1 MKNILNN
8 KYSGIALTA
17 LFGIVAFLFWR
28 VFYPHALVYQEQYQ
42 LFLFDSS
49 YILERISLPGGVA
62 AVIAECLTQ
71 FYNHPTIGA
80 IIQSLLLVGIQLM
93 TWLLM
98 KRNGQQGIQYISS
111 FIPALIL
118 WYVLGDES
126 VLTIY
131 SWSLLLTLTTML
143 FHPQSSKASMIYTL
157 IFIPVIYWVVGPLV
171 LLYTLFVTIQSVKKK
186 DYLIGIG
193 VLPYAVSFIVLSS
206 QWFPYPVHR
215 LFTGLFYYRFV
226 DIYPYWLMAVPV
238 LCLLVTSFRIHPVLS
253 IAPMLLIPFGYDAK
267 KYELMEYDYL
277 IRRQQWDAIIAK
289 AEKQQPDM
297 PMSVCATNLA
307 LGMKNQLGNRA
318 FRFYQHGTE
327 GLLPKFERDFTSAL
341 LTGEVYY
348 HLGLVNTA
356 QRHAFEAME
365 AIPNYNKSGRIV
377 KRLAETNLINGQY
390 KVAEKY
396 LRMLEKTVFYHTWAK
411 DKLQLI
417 AHEEQIDKH
426 PLYGRMRQ
434 FRLQEDFL
442 FSDTELDKIF
452 GQLFMH
458 NPKNQLAIQYLL
470 IHPLLN
476 KDIDSFM
483 RYLIAVQE
491 KVKYNPTVCQE
502 GIIFAYTQ
510 RQQTVPEGFVNPTI
524 QQSFKRFAQVYS
536 QGGQNSPQLEAF
548 KGTLWYYLM
557 KE

>member
-1 MKNILNN
+1 MKNTNLT
-8 KYSGIALTA
+8 KYGGIALTT
-17 LFGIVAFLFWR
+17 LFGIVVFLFWR
-28 VFYPHALVYQEQYQ
+28 FIYPHALVYQEQYQ

-49 YILERISLPGGVA
+49 YIFGRIGLPGGTA
-62 AVIAECLTQ
+62 TLIAECLTQ

-80 IIQSLLLVGIQLM
+80 IIQSLLLVGVQFM
-93 TWLLM
+93 TWMLM
-98 KRNGQQGIQYISS
+98 KQNGQKGLLYLSS

-118 WYVLGDES
+118 WYTLGDES
-126 VLTIY
+126 ILTSY
-131 SWSLLLTLTTML
+131 TLSLLIVLTTMKLHSGSDWYALIIVPLLYWIAGPLMLLYAL
-143 FHPQSSKASMIYTL
+143 FISIRSTRNKSY
-157 IFIPVIYWVVGPLV
+157 VVGV
-171 LLYTLFVTIQSVKKK
+171 GILLYAVCCIAISALW
-186 DYLIGIG
+186 
-193 VLPYAVSFIVLSS
+193 LPYPSK
-206 QWFPYPVHR
+206 R
-215 LFTGLFYYRFV
+215 LFAGLFYYRFV
-226 DIYPYWLMAVPV
+226 DIYPYWLLAIPI
-238 LCLLVTSFRIHPVLS
+238 LCLLVTYLRIHPVLV
-253 IAPMLLIPFGYDAK
+253 IAPMILVPYGFDAK

-277 IRRQQWDAIIAK
+277 IRRQQWDAIITK
-289 AEKQQPDM
+289 AEKQHPDL

-307 LGMKNQLGNRA
+307 LGMKNQLGHRA

-341 LTGEVYY
+341 LTGEIYY

-396 LRMLEKTVFYHTWAK
+396 LRMLEKTVFYRTWAK
-411 DKLQLI
+411 EKLELI
-417 AHEEQIDKH
+417 DHEELIDKH
-426 PLYGRMRQ
+426 PVYGRMRQ
-434 FRLQEDFL
+434 MRLQDDFL

-502 GIIFAYTQ
+502 GIIFAYSQ
-510 RQQTVPEGFVNPTI
+510 RQQAVPEGFVSPAI
-524 QQSFKRFAQVYS
+524 QQSFSRFAQVYS
-536 QGGQNSPQLEAF
+536 QGGGIEAF

>member
-1 MKNILNN
+1 MKEAVQ
-8 KYSGIALTA
+8 KYGGIALTA
-17 LFGIVAFLFWR
+17 LFGIIAFLFWR

-71 FYNHPTIGA
+71 FYNHPAIGA
-80 IIQSLLLVGIQLM
+80 IIQTLLLVGVQLM

-98 KRNGQQGIQYISS
+98 KRNGQQGILYISS
-111 FIPALIL
+111 FIPSLVL

-126 VLTIY
+126 VLTTY
-131 SWSLLLTLTTML
+131 SWSLLLTLTAML
-143 FHPQSSKASMIYTL
+143 LHPKGSKAGMIATL
-157 IFIPVIYWVVGPLV
+157 ITIPVMYWVVGPLV
-171 LLYTLFVTIQSVKKK
+171 LLYTLFVTIRSLQKK
-186 DYLIGIG
+186 DYLTGIG
-193 VLPYAVSFIVLSS
+193 VWPYAVSFIVLSG
-206 QWFPYPVHR
+206 QWLPYPVYR
-215 LFTGLFYYRFV
+215 LFAGLFYYRFV
-226 DIYPYWLMAVPV
+226 DIIPYWLLAVPA
-238 LCLLVTSFRIHPVLS
+238 LCLLVTSFRIHPSLA
-253 IAPMLLIPFGYDAK
+253 IAPMLLIPFGFDAK
-267 KYELMEYDYL
+267 TYELMEYDYL
-277 IRRQQWDAIIAK
+277 VRRQQWDAIISK
-289 AEKQQPDM
+289 AERQQPDL

-307 LGMKNQLGNRA
+307 LGMKNQLGDRA
-318 FRFYQHGTE
+318 FQFYQHGTE
-327 GLLPKFERDFTSAL
+327 GLLPPFERDFTSAL
-341 LTGEVYY
+341 ISGEVYY

-365 AIPNYNKSGRIV
+365 AIPNYNKSGRII

-396 LRMLEKTVFYHTWAK
+396 LRMLEKTIFYRTWAK
-411 DKLQLI
+411 DKLQLM
-417 AHEEQIDKH
+417 ADEKRTDQH
-426 PLYGRMRQ
+426 PHYGYMRQ
-434 FRLQEDFL
+434 IRLQDDFL
-442 FSDTELDKIF
+442 FSEIELDKIF

-476 KDIDSFM
+476 KDMDSFM

-502 GIIFAYTQ
+502 GIAFAYMQ
-510 RQQTVPEGFVNPTI
+510 RQQTPPRGFVNETI
-524 QQSFKRFAQVYS
+524 MQSFKRFAQVYS
-536 QGGQNSPQLEAF
+536 QGGGIEAF

>member
-8 KYSGIALTA
+8 KYSGIALTT

-93 TWLLM
+93 TWQLM

-131 SWSLLLTLTTML
+131 SWSLLLTLTAML

-157 IFIPVIYWVVGPLV
+157 IFIPIIYWVVGPLV

-206 QWFPYPVHR
+206 QWLPYPVHR
-215 LFTGLFYYRFV
+215 LLTGLFYYRFV
-226 DIYPYWLMAVPV
+226 DIYPYWLMAVPA

-297 PMSVCATNLA
+297 PMSVCATNLG

-396 LRMLEKTVFYHTWAK
+396 LRMLEKTVFYRTWAK

>member
-1 MKNILNN
+1 
-8 KYSGIALTA
+8 
-17 LFGIVAFLFWR
+17 
-28 VFYPHALVYQEQYQ
+28 
-42 LFLFDSS
+42 
-49 YILERISLPGGVA
+49 
-62 AVIAECLTQ
+62 
-71 FYNHPTIGA
+71 
-80 IIQSLLLVGIQLM
+80 
-93 TWLLM
+93 
-98 KRNGQQGIQYISS
+98 
-111 FIPALIL
+111 
-118 WYVLGDES
+118 
-126 VLTIY
+126 
-131 SWSLLLTLTTML
+131 
-143 FHPQSSKASMIYTL
+143 
-157 IFIPVIYWVVGPLV
+157 
-171 LLYTLFVTIQSVKKK
+171 
-186 DYLIGIG
+186 
-193 VLPYAVSFIVLSS
+193 
-206 QWFPYPVHR
+206 
-215 LFTGLFYYRFV
+215 
-226 DIYPYWLMAVPV
+226 
-238 LCLLVTSFRIHPVLS
+238 
-253 IAPMLLIPFGYDAK
+253 
-267 KYELMEYDYL
+267 MEYDYL

-396 LRMLEKTVFYHTWAK
+396 LRMLEKTVFYRTWAK

-452 GQLFMH
+452 GQLFLH

>member
-8 KYSGIALTA
+8 KYSGIALTT

-93 TWLLM
+93 TWQLM

-131 SWSLLLTLTTML
+131 SWSLLLTLTAML

-157 IFIPVIYWVVGPLV
+157 IFIPIIYWVVGPLV

-206 QWFPYPVHR
+206 QWLPYPVHR
-215 LFTGLFYYRFV
+215 LLTGLFYYRFV
-226 DIYPYWLMAVPV
+226 DIYPYWLMAVPA

-297 PMSVCATNLA
+297 PMSVCATNLG

-396 LRMLEKTVFYHTWAK
+396 LRMLEKTVFYRTWAK

-452 GQLFMH
+452 GQLFLH

>member
-1 MKNILNN
+1 MKNTFIH
-8 KYSGIALTA
+8 KYGGIALTA
-17 LFGIVAFLFWR
+17 LFGIIAFFFWR
-28 VFYPHALVYQEQYQ
+28 FIYPHALVYQEQYQ

-49 YILERISLPGGVA
+49 YMLERISLPGGIA
-62 AVIAECLTQ
+62 AVVAEFMTQ
-71 FYNHPTIGA
+71 FYNHPTLGA
-80 IIQSLLLVGIQLM
+80 WIQALLLVAIQLT

-98 KRNGQQGIQYISS
+98 KRHGQKGMQYISS
-111 FIPALIL
+111 FIPALVL
-118 WYVLGDES
+118 WYILGDES
-126 VLTIY
+126 VLT
-131 SWSLLLTLTTML
+131 T
-143 FHPQSSKASMIYTL
+143 YTL
-157 IFIPVIYWVVGPLV
+157 SLWMVLIAMRLHTHSLWYVLTVIPLTYWIAGPLM
-171 LLYTLFVTIQSVKKK
+171 LLYALYATILSIRKKSLAINIGIFLYAILCIGLSALWLPYPIQRLFV
-186 DYLIGIG
+186 
-193 VLPYAVSFIVLSS
+193 
-206 QWFPYPVHR
+206 
-215 LFTGLFYYRFV
+215 GLFYYRFV
-226 DIYPYWLMAVPV
+226 DILPYWLIAVPI
-238 LCLLVTSFRIHPVLS
+238 LCLLVTRFRIHPVLT
-253 IAPMLLIPFGYDAK
+253 IAPALLIPLGFDAK
-267 KYELMEYDYL
+267 KYELIEYDYL
-277 IRRQQWDAIIAK
+277 VRRQQWDAIIAK
-289 AEKQQPDM
+289 AEKQQPDL

-365 AIPNYNKSGRIV
+365 AIPNYNKSGRII

-396 LRMLEKTVFYHTWAK
+396 LRMLEKTIFYRTWAK

-434 FRLQEDFL
+434 WRLQEDFL
-442 FSDTELDKIF
+442 FSDIELDKIF

-491 KVKYNPTVCQE
+491 KVKYNPTICQE
-502 GIIFAYTQ
+502 GIAFAYMQ
-510 RQQTVPEGFVNPTI
+510 RQQTPPPGYVSETI
-524 QQSFKRFAQVYS
+524 MQSFKRFAQVYS
-536 QGGQNSPQLEAF
+536 QGGKNASQLDVF

>member
-1 MKNILNN
+1 M
-8 KYSGIALTA
+8 
-17 LFGIVAFLFWR
+17 
-28 VFYPHALVYQEQYQ
+28 
-42 LFLFDSS
+42 
-49 YILERISLPGGVA
+49 
-62 AVIAECLTQ
+62 
-71 FYNHPTIGA
+71 
-80 IIQSLLLVGIQLM
+80 
-93 TWLLM
+93 
-98 KRNGQQGIQYISS
+98 
-111 FIPALIL
+111 
-118 WYVLGDES
+118 
-126 VLTIY
+126 
-131 SWSLLLTLTTML
+131 
-143 FHPQSSKASMIYTL
+143 
-157 IFIPVIYWVVGPLV
+157 V

-206 QWFPYPVHR
+206 QWLPYPIHR
-215 LFTGLFYYRFV
+215 LFTGIFYYRFV
-226 DIYPYWLMAVPV
+226 DIYPYWLMAVPA

-396 LRMLEKTVFYHTWAK
+396 LRMLEKTVFYRTWAK

-452 GQLFMH
+452 GQLFLH

-510 RQQTVPEGFVNPTI
+510 RQLTVPEGFVNPTI

>member
-1 MKNILNN
+1 
-8 KYSGIALTA
+8 
-17 LFGIVAFLFWR
+17 
-28 VFYPHALVYQEQYQ
+28 
-42 LFLFDSS
+42 
-49 YILERISLPGGVA
+49 
-62 AVIAECLTQ
+62 
-71 FYNHPTIGA
+71 
-80 IIQSLLLVGIQLM
+80 
-93 TWLLM
+93 
-98 KRNGQQGIQYISS
+98 
-111 FIPALIL
+111 
-118 WYVLGDES
+118 
-126 VLTIY
+126 
-131 SWSLLLTLTTML
+131 
-143 FHPQSSKASMIYTL
+143 
-157 IFIPVIYWVVGPLV
+157 
-171 LLYTLFVTIQSVKKK
+171 
-186 DYLIGIG
+186 
-193 VLPYAVSFIVLSS
+193 
-206 QWFPYPVHR
+206 
-215 LFTGLFYYRFV
+215 
-226 DIYPYWLMAVPV
+226 
-238 LCLLVTSFRIHPVLS
+238 
-253 IAPMLLIPFGYDAK
+253 
-267 KYELMEYDYL
+267 MEYDYL

-396 LRMLEKTVFYHTWAK
+396 LRMLEKTVFYRTWAK

-502 GIIFAYTQ
+502 GIIFAYSQ

-524 QQSFKRFAQVYS
+524 QQSFKRFVQVYS
-536 QGGQNSPQLEAF
+536 QGGGTEAF

>member
-1 MKNILNN
+1 M
-8 KYSGIALTA
+8 ALTA
-17 LFGIVAFLFWR
+17 LFGIIAFLFWR
-28 VFYPHALVYQEQYQ
+28 FAYPHALVYQEQYQ
-42 LFLFDSS
+42 LFLLDTSF
-49 YILERISLPGGVA
+49 LMERISLPGGVA
-62 AVIAECLTQ
+62 AFIAECLTQ
-71 FYNHPTIGA
+71 FYNHPTLGA
-80 IIQSLLLVGIQLM
+80 LIQTLLLVGIQVV

-98 KRNGQQGIQYISS
+98 KQHGQKEWQYISS
-111 FIPALIL
+111 FIPSLVL

-131 SWSLLLTLTTML
+131 SWSLLFTLTGML
-143 FHPQSSKASMIYTL
+143 LHPKGSKAGMIYTL
-157 IFIPVIYWVVGPLV
+157 IAIPVIYWIVGPLV
-171 LLYTLFVTIQSVKKK
+171 LLYTLFITILSLKKK

-193 VLPYAVSFIVLSS
+193 ILPYTVSFIVFSG
-206 QWFPYPVHR
+206 QWLPYPVHR
-215 LFTGLFYYRFV
+215 LFIGLFYYRFV
-226 DIYPYWLMAVPV
+226 DILPYWLMAVPV
-238 LCLLVTSFRIHPVLS
+238 LCLLVTNLRIHPSLA
-253 IAPMLLIPFGYDAK
+253 IAPMLLIPFGFDAK

-277 IRRQQWDAIIAK
+277 VRRQQWDAIIAK
-289 AEKQQPDM
+289 AEKQQPDL
-297 PMSVCATNLA
+297 PASVCATNLA
-307 LGMKNQLGNRA
+307 LGMKNQLGHRA
-318 FRFYQHGTE
+318 FQFFQHGTE
-327 GLLPKFERDFTSAL
+327 GLLPKFERDFTSPL
-341 LTGEVYY
+341 LTGEVYF

-365 AIPNYNKSGRIV
+365 SIPNYNKSGRIV

-396 LRMLEKTVFYHTWAK
+396 LRMLEKTIFYRTWAK
-411 DKLQLI
+411 EKLELI

-426 PLYGRMRQ
+426 PIYGRMRQ
-434 FRLQEDFL
+434 MRLQDDFL
-442 FSDTELDKIF
+442 FSDMELDKIF
-452 GQLFMH
+452 GQLFMQ

-502 GIIFAYTQ
+502 GIAFAYMQ
-510 RQQTVPEGFVNPTI
+510 RQQTPPRGFVNETI
-524 QQSFKRFAQVYS
+524 MQSFKQFAQVYS
-536 QGGQNSPQLEAF
+536 QGGEIKAF